1 MSRREL
7 LGGALGAGA
16 VLSLAGS
23 LADPGRAA
31 AQGAGETPQ
40 PGGEL
45 IYGAPTRFDTLDP
58 NVTTS
63 SAVGRVAYH
72 LFDPLVWEARAGEF
86 LPGLAEKWEV
96 NAAADQY
103 RFVLR
108 KDVKFHDGTP
118 LTADA
123 VKFTFDRVVDPEL
136 KSQMAFSGIGPYE
149 SSTVVDRYTV
159 VVKFKRPFAPFLSSV
174 AQSVLAPVS
183 PEAVRK
189 HGKDFGSRLMHP
201 PQAC

>member
-1 MSRREL
+1 MTGGSAGSAGRGQSVTPGRPAGGRVSRREFVGRAL
-7 LGGALGAGA
+7 HAGAAVAFADALGTRR
-16 VLSLAGS
+16 
-23 LADPGRAA
+23 RAA
-31 AQGAGETPQ
+31 AQAAGETPQ

-63 SAVGRVAYH
+63 SAAARAAFH
-72 LFDPLVWEARAGEF
+72 LFDPLIWEVKAGEF
-86 LPGLAEKWEV
+86 VPGLAEKWEV

-118 LTADA
+118 LTAEA
-123 VKFTFDRVVDPEL
+123 VKFTFDRIVDPEL

-149 SSTVVDRYTV
+149 SSTVVNPSTV
-159 VVKFKRPFAPFLSSV
+159 VVKFKRPFAPFLSS
-174 AQSVLAPVS
+174 
-183 PEAVRK
+183 
-189 HGKDFGSRLMHP
+189 
-201 PQAC
+201 